1 MEDLDALL
9 ADLQT
14 ATSHLQQ
21 PKQGGVP
28 EPAPVPTS
36 VTPTHVAGHYQP
48 PPPHQHQHQ
57 VKTSTV
63 TTHYHPP
70 DSPLS
75 PPPTS
80 TTSSQYP
87 LVHNGDFA
95 SSQAYRS
102 PQQQQPSYQYQQQQQ
117 QGPIYEATY
126 PTSPAPQP
134 SHSPTVHTNYSFEN
148 RGGIPQQ
155 PASNY
160 STPQK
165 PPAPPQTNYQATPPQ
180 TNYQATPPPPPQ
192 TNYQATPPP
201 PPQTNYQATP
211 PQANY
216 QAAPSMTSTLNSNL
230 SELDSLL
237 EDLQAAQFAAQVPPS
252 PTPPAGQ
259 VTYTTT
265 TTVTTKKMPP
275 AVAPKPKKPEG
286 SNGPAGREVVDHGPS
301 QYSMSSP
308 QQHTVSQPQHATTV
322 HAQMQSPTPRS
333 ASTATKEL
341 DDLMASLSDFKM
353 TSQGGQQPVTS
364 DVPYSQP
371 QKQPRPQAAPAAS
384 VATSTPAPAA
394 PRGSQLD
401 SMLGHLQ
408 TDMHRHGVQTVP
420 KGHCAACNK
429 PIVGQL
435 VTALGKTWHPEHFT
449 CAHCQVE
456 LGTQNFFERDGQPF
470 CDKDYHNLFSPRC
483 AYCHGPI
490 LEKCVTALDKT
501 WHPEHFFCAQCGRHF
516 ADEGFHEKD
525 GKAFCREDYF
535 DMFAPKCAG
544 CNHAIVENYI
554 SALNVQWHPDCFVC
568 TECRTPFNGGSF
580 FDHEG
585 RPYCEIHYHA
595 IRGSLCCGCN
605 KPITGRCITAMHKKF
620 HPEHFVCAF
629 CLKQLN
635 KGTFKEQNDKPYC
648 HPCFV
653 KLFG

>member
-1 MEDLDALL
+1 M
-9 ADLQT
+9 
-14 ATSHLQQ
+14 S
-21 PKQGGVP
+21 
-28 EPAPVPTS
+28 
-36 VTPTHVAGHYQP
+36 
-48 PPPHQHQHQ
+48 
-57 VKTSTV
+57 
-63 TTHYHPP
+63 
-70 DSPLS
+70 
-75 PPPTS
+75 
-80 TTSSQYP
+80 
-87 LVHNGDFA
+87 
-95 SSQAYRS
+95 
-102 PQQQQPSYQYQQQQQ
+102 
-117 QGPIYEATY
+117 
-126 PTSPAPQP
+126 
-134 SHSPTVHTNYSFEN
+134 
-148 RGGIPQQ
+148 
-155 PASNY
+155 
-160 STPQK
+160 
-165 PPAPPQTNYQATPPQ
+165 
-180 TNYQATPPPPPQ
+180 
-192 TNYQATPPP
+192 
-201 PPQTNYQATP
+201 
-211 PQANY
+211 
-216 QAAPSMTSTLNSNL
+216 STLNSNL

-237 EDLQAAQFAAQVPPS
+237 EDLQAAQYAAQI
-252 PTPPAGQ
+252 PPAGEPSPH
-259 VTYTTT
+259 THTITTT
-265 TTVTTKKMPP
+265 QTTVTKKAPP

-286 SNGPAGREVVDHGPS
+286 NGPAPGVVDVIDSTPGQPYGGTVVTVTQTHHHPV
-301 QYSMSSP
+301 
-308 QQHTVSQPQHATTV
+308 QHQEPQPQHVSPV
-322 HAQMQSPTPRS
+322 HHRQVQQQAAPRS

-353 TSQGGQQPVTS
+353 SSSTQGAPQQARPTDASYAQPQQQP
-364 DVPYSQP
+364 QP
-371 QKQPRPQAAPAAS
+371 QPQQQVQRS
-384 VATSTPAPAA
+384 PAPATVTTVTTTHVA
-394 PRGSQLD
+394 DQPKGSQLD

-408 TDMHRHGVQTVP
+408 SDMNRHGVQTVP

-449 CAHCQVE
+449 CSNCQVE

-470 CDKDYHNLFSPRC
+470 CDKDYHHLFSPRC

-516 ADEGFHEKD
+516 GDEGFHEKD
-525 GKAFCREDYF
+525 GKAFCRDDYF

-544 CNHAIVENYI
+544 CNRAIMENYI
-554 SALNVQWHPDCFVC
+554 SALNVQWHPACFVC

-580 FDHEG
+580 FDHDG

-595 IRGSLCCGCN
+595 IRGSLCSGCN